1 MTLRRFLSGS
11 VCAGLMVGLPALPA
25 ADPVSTPTAPAA
37 DASPAITV
45 DHSRSADRSFRVR
58 LSEDGTL
65 TGTVRVADAAGAVRP
80 AKALTLVFLADSQVP
95 AAFDGGQ
102 IAAKVAA
109 KATPKADGRYVV
121 SGLTPGLYSVV
132 GRGEE
137 GFMTFGLHVLPAGE
151 GSGEF
156 DVMAAPPKDVA
167 IIAALAGRFVTAPAA
182 AELSA
187 AAARTAPAVDKTFEE
202 SEALAGS
209 AAPIKRSVV
218 RVAADGTLSGQ
229 LVTLYDGT
237 GAARPFSDSE
247 VFLLRD
253 GQVVQKATPD
263 AAGSYE
269 LTDLT
274 DGVYTLA
281 SLGRTGVSAV
291 AIEVAV
297 ADAVVENA
305 VDSPFRRVALR
316 KVVRRQAG
324 GFPVAVVP
332 PFASDDRD
340 PIGAVFGTGGGAAG
354 GGGGGGLLGIGLV
367 AGGITAL
374 VLALADDDDDEADVR
389 GGTPSRPNTGGT
401 VTPPAAGQPEPADHP
416 GPADAAGPP
425 DPAGSPDPADPA
437 DAPDPAGGSVTAAP
451 ASFPE
456 APVTVRDVEL
466 I

>member
-1 MTLRRFLSGS
+1 M
-11 VCAGLMVGLPALPA
+11 
-25 ADPVSTPTAPAA
+25 
-37 DASPAITV
+37 
-45 DHSRSADRSFRVR
+45 R
-58 LSEDGTL
+58 LAEDGTL

-95 AAFDGGQ
+95 AAFDGGA

-109 KATPKADGRYVV
+109 KATPKSDGRYVV

-151 GSGEF
+151 GSSEF

-167 IIAALAGRFVTAPAA
+167 VIAALAGRFVAGPAA

-218 RVAADGTLSGQ
+218 RVAADGTLTGQ

-237 GAARPFSDSE
+237 GAARPFSDSQ

-253 GQVVQKATPD
+253 GEVVQKATPD

-281 SLGRTGVSAV
+281 SLGRTGVSTV

-297 ADAVVENA
+297 ADAVVDNA
-305 VDSPFRRVALR
+305 AASPFRRVALR
-316 KVVRRQAG
+316 KVVRRQAA

-332 PFASDDRD
+332 PFASDNRD
-340 PIGAVFGTGGGAAG
+340 PIGAVFGGAG
-354 GGGGGGLLGIGLV
+354 GGRRRRRGRRAPRHRPGGRRHHRPRLGPGRRRRRRGRRSRRHSV
-367 AGGITAL
+367 PAERPAGRSPG
-374 VLALADDDDDEADVR
+374 
-389 GGTPSRPNTGGT
+389 RPAVHPAG
-401 VTPPAAGQPEPADHP
+401 PPGH
-416 GPADAAGPP
+416 DAAGE
-425 DPAGSPDPADPA
+425 PAGSADGSDHPDVPDGADPA
-437 DAPDPAGGSVTAAP
+437 HRADGPGCPGGLTGSGEPRPLRRVSP
-451 ASFPE
+451 PPE
-456 APVTVRDVEL
+456 MS
-466 I
+466 